1 MKAIIATAAGVLVLG
16 GVLVATSGRTTNAQA
31 PATVQPVSSADRPTL
46 VNCGEGR
53 QAVVYPNAQGSGFS
67 QVECV
72 ARGQALAPQDP
83 YGRPFPTIDNGAPAL
98 AMGYA
103 PVQYA
108 PVAAVQTQPVVQE
121 RIVYRDRPVTS
132 SRTVRRSS
140 PTYSRASTTYEPA
153 RRTRSWK
160 KSAVIIGG
168 STAGGAGVGALLGG
182 KSGAKKGAVAGLV
195 GGTIYDIATRNKH

>member
-16 GVLVATSGRTTNAQA
+16 GVIVATSGRTTNAQA
-31 PATVQPVSSADRPTL
+31 APQSVQAAAPADRPTL

-53 QAVVYPNAQGSGFS
+53 QAVIYPSAQGAGFS

-72 ARGQALAPQDP
+72 ARGQAAVDP
-83 YGRPFPTIDNGAPAL
+83 YARPFPTIDNGAPAM

-108 PVAAVQTQPVVQE
+108 PVAPVQTRTVVQE
-121 RIVYRDRPVTS
+121 RVVYRDRPVTS

-140 PTYSRASTTYEPA
+140 PTYSRASTSYEPA

-195 GGTIYDIATRNKH
+195 GGTIYDIATRNKN

>member
-16 GVLVATSGRTTNAQA
+16 GILVATSGRTTNAQA
-31 PATVQPVSSADRPTL
+31 PQSVQAAAPVDRPTL

-53 QAVVYPNAQGSGFS
+53 QAVVYPNTQGTGFS

-72 ARGQALAPQDP
+72 ARPLADP
-83 YGRPFPTIDNGAPAL
+83 YARPFPTIDNGAPAL

-103 PVQYA
+103 PVHYA
-108 PVAAVQTQPVVQE
+108 PVQTQPVVQE
-121 RIVYRDRPVTS
+121 RVVYRDRPVTS

-168 STAGGAGVGALLGG
+168 TTAGGAGVGALLGG

-195 GGTIYDIATRNKH
+195 GGTIYDIATRNKN

>member
-1 MKAIIATAAGVLVLG
+1 MKALIATAAGVLVLG
-16 GVLVATSGRTTNAQA
+16 GVIVATSGRTTSAQA
-31 PATVQPVSSADRPTL
+31 APQSVQAASLPADRPTL

-53 QAVVYPNAQGSGFS
+53 HAVVYPNRGNGFS

-72 ARGQALAPQDP
+72 AQDP
-83 YGRPFPTIDNGAPAL
+83 YARPFPTIDNGVPM

-103 PVQYA
+103 PQPVSQYTTAA
-108 PVAAVQTQPVVQE
+108 PMRSPTVVQE
-121 RIVYRDRPVTS
+121 RVVYRDRPVTS
-132 SRTVRRSS
+132 SRSTVRRSQ
-140 PTYSRASTTYEPA
+140 ASTSRTSYEPA

-182 KSGAKKGAVAGLV
+182 KGGAKKGAVAGLV

>member
-16 GVLVATSGRTTNAQA
+16 GVIVATSGRTTNAQA
-31 PATVQPVSSADRPTL
+31 PQSLQAAAPADRPTL

-53 QAVVYPNAQGSGFS
+53 QAVVYPNSQGTGFS

-72 ARGQALAPQDP
+72 ARPQADP
-83 YGRPFPTIDNGAPAL
+83 YARPFPTIDNGAPAL

-108 PVAAVQTQPVVQE
+108 PVMQTQPVVQE
-121 RIVYRDRPVTS
+121 RVVYRDRPVTS

-153 RRTRSWK
+153 RKNRSWK

-168 STAGGAGVGALLGG
+168 TTAGGAGVGALLGG

-195 GGTIYDIATRNKH
+195 GGTIYDIATRNKN